1 MSLVQP
7 LPPGPLDIVGDIHGE
22 SEALDQLLGHLGYD
36 ALGRHPQG
44 RRLVFVGDFCDR
56 GPDSPGVLARV
67 VPMLES
73 GHALAVL
80 GNHEINLLRE
90 DAKDGSGW
98 FFDSRVASDTP
109 KYAPFA
115 RMPLCDIPDTL
126 ALLERLPIAM
136 EREDLRVVHAA
147 WRPQQI
153 AMARELP
160 LGSARSAY
168 DHYEALAAQQA
179 QVNKVAE
186 RMRAERQQWPHDLED
201 RNWLPPF
208 LPAHSE
214 SELAK
219 AMVNPLKVL
228 TSGVERECRNPF
240 YAGGKWRF
248 VERVA
253 WWNEYEDAQAVVV
266 GHYWRRLN
274 RGGPSFHGAQAE
286 NLFGQTGPLSWHG
299 RRGNVFCVD
308 YSVGGRWNA
317 RLAGEDP
324 QQRFKL
330 AAMRWPERR
339 LVFDDGAQADSEEF
353 GVTAAAA
360 A

>member
-22 SEALDQLLGHLGYD
+22 AEALEHLLGHLGYD

-160 LGSARSAY
+160 PGSARSAY
-168 DHYEALAAQQA
+168 DHFEAVAAQQA

-186 RMRAERQQWPHDLED
+186 RMRAERRQWPHDLED

-214 SELAK
+214 SELA
-219 AMVNPLKVL
+219 
-228 TSGVERECRNPF
+228 
-240 YAGGKWRF
+240 
-248 VERVA
+248 
-253 WWNEYEDAQAVVV
+253 
-266 GHYWRRLN
+266 
-274 RGGPSFHGAQAE
+274 
-286 NLFGQTGPLSWHG
+286 
-299 RRGNVFCVD
+299 
-308 YSVGGRWNA
+308 
-317 RLAGEDP
+317 
-324 QQRFKL
+324 
-330 AAMRWPERR
+330 
-339 LVFDDGAQADSEEF
+339 
-353 GVTAAAA
+353 
-360 A
+360 